1 MPSLSL
7 GEAQRSSAVSLETY
21 RLRSRTSRKTTG
33 SEREPEGA
41 FGYVEDVFY
50 VAVAAALAL
59 AGVMLFGYV
68 IYDFAVRL
76 FDGGELTDLILELPA
91 PKHRE
96 E

>member
-1 MPSLSL
+1 M
-7 GEAQRSSAVSLETY
+7 
-21 RLRSRTSRKTTG
+21 
-33 SEREPEGA
+33 
-41 FGYVEDVFY
+41 EDVFY